1 MGSEGLH
8 WLCGQ
13 SPRPCHCSGW
23 PSWMYAI
30 FALARSLRPGHGAAT
45 AALPSPAGAAG
56 HSQGGKEAGGSRA
69 APDVTGVADE
79 RRPPLRRPPRPCPSP
94 RSCSR
99 GRGRGRAGAGPG
111 PARVPRAS
119 ACGRRAARKSDLC
132 TAQGDE
138 PSSFM
143 CLLAFAFF
151 APRLQGASPGCVLR
165 V

>member
-1 MGSEGLH
+1 
-8 WLCGQ
+8 
-13 SPRPCHCSGW
+13 
-23 PSWMYAI
+23 MYAI

-99 GRGRGRAGAGPG
+99 GRGRGRAGAAPLGLP
-111 PARVPRAS
+111 V
-119 ACGRRAARKSDLC
+119 
-132 TAQGDE
+132 
-138 PSSFM
+138 
-143 CLLAFAFF
+143 LLPLPPVAVLLPPPPPL
-151 APRLQGASPGCVLR
+151 APPLL
-165 V
+165 